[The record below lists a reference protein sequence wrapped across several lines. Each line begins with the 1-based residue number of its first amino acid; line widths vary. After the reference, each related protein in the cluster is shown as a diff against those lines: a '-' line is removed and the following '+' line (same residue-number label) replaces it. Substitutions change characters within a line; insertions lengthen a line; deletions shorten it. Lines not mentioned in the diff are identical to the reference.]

1 MTENFILA
9 SYVFGKFV
17 FFCAISIF
25 NGRKSMAWYEAMAEE
40 EKKKFW
46 GVIAVTVIG
55 TMMILLVPEVFAL
68 INNTRR

>member
-1 MTENFILA
+1 
-9 SYVFGKFV
+9 
-17 FFCAISIF
+17 
-25 NGRKSMAWYEAMAEE
+25 MAWYEAMAEE